1 MHNMTIRHKLFAGFG
16 LVLFM
21 MVSLVIIGIQNV
33 NYIDET
39 LTEISDV
46 NSVKQRYAINYRGS
60 VHDRAIDIR
69 DVVLATSN
77 AEVKA
82 LARHIN
88 TLESFYVESQQAMT
102 NMISTGVFFTPE
114 ESNILAEIAT
124 IQAKTTPK
132 IQQIIAL
139 TQRGDAIQ
147 AQSLLASEV
156 AGNFKQWL
164 KIINAFIDYQ
174 EAVNKV
180 ATPKARE
187 VAGNFQYLMV
197 IMTSIAI
204 VIGVGVTVFISR
216 NLTNQLGAE
225 PSVAANALANM
236 TSGDLNTQIDT
247 CCPES
252 LMGSVVTMREKLRG
266 IVASIF
272 SGATELAAQTQMVSA
287 GSEQVYRAAQ
297 IQATLTTE
305 TTESLNT
312 MRQGLA
318 HVSESMSQSEI
329 NSAET
334 SKFAK
339 LGKEKIDE
347 SAREMELISSTVG
360 ATVMQIKQLED
371 RTKEIGSII
380 SVIGSI
386 SDQTNLLALNAAIEA
401 ARAGES
407 GRGFAVVADEVR
419 NLSLRTGEATQQIE
433 KMINEVQ
440 NETAASVMAM
450 EKTQPLVENGRA
462 LTIETI
468 DLLLNIEKQ
477 ANSSLLNVQEVA
489 NATNQQVEFI
499 EKISI
504 SMQDINTMSTESIA
518 ALQTNNEITQSLDVL
533 SQELKAT
540 VGYFKLS

>member
-1 MHNMTIRHKLFAGFG
+1 MHNMTIRQKLFAGFG

-21 MVSLVIIGIQNV
+21 MVSLVVIGIQNV

-69 DVVLATSN
+69 DVVLATNN
-77 AEVKA
+77 AEVQV

-88 TLESFYVESQQAMT
+88 TLETYYHESEQAMK
-102 NMISTGVFFTPE
+102 NMIDSGVVFTPE
-114 ESNILAEIAT
+114 EASMLTKIAA
-124 IQAKTTPK
+124 IQKKTTPQ
-132 IQQIIAL
+132 IQQIITL
-139 TQRGDAIQ
+139 TQQGDGLQ
-147 AQSLLASEV
+147 AKSLLVSEV

-164 KIINAFIDYQ
+164 KAINGFIDYQ
-174 EAVNKV
+174 EEVNKV

-197 IMTSIAI
+197 IITSIAI
-204 VIGVGVTVFISR
+204 LIGVGVTVFISR

-225 PSVAANALANM
+225 PSVAANALANL

-272 SGATELAAQTQMVSA
+272 SGATELAAQTKMVSA

-318 HVSESMSQSEI
+318 NVSESMSQSEI
-329 NSAET
+329 NSSET

-533 SQELKAT
+533 SQELKTT
-540 VGYFKLS
+540 VGYFKLG